1 MSTVRVSWNIWY
13 ITRYRRVI
21 RAECKPSNLPVN
33 FLPLYG
39 LAEILRIDFS
49 AICLRPALV
58 KSLMPSFAWGEYWR
72 MKFIDWAGDAQRCRS
87 ERRFYS
93 FSHLEARSVS
103 GLIVSGHSGFLNSLI
118 GHRSLLWVF
127 EALKGVFGVLL
138 GIFSLAAGIFRVR
151 IQRVW
156 SDTFYY
162 LQNKFTILYT
172 NCQGLKNPLPSWE
185 ACLPA
190 GVRGGWTRPEY
201 D

>member
-1 MSTVRVSWNIWY
+1 MSTVCVSENIWY

-21 RAECKPSNLPVN
+21 RAEYRPSNLPVN

-39 LAEILRIDFS
+39 LAEILRMDFS
-49 AICLRPALV
+49 AMCLRPALI
-58 KSLMPSFAWGEYWR
+58 KSPMPSFACGEYWR

-118 GHRSLLWVF
+118 RPHSLLWVF
-127 EALKGVFGVLL
+127 EALKGIFGVLS
-138 GIFSLAAGIFRVR
+138 GIFSLAAGICRVR

-156 SDTFYY
+156 FDTYYY
-162 LQNKFTILYT
+162 LLNKFTIPDN
-172 NCQGLKNPLPSWE
+172 NCQGDK
-185 ACLPA
+185 
-190 GVRGGWTRPEY
+190 
-201 D
+201 